1 MPDKNS
7 VSVEN
12 TAPVENAIPT
22 ENTIISNIDLSEII
36 SSPKS
41 DVIVPSN
48 LAEMV
53 PSPLDNIAEDDICL
67 AIKEDEEPEIVL
79 KSVLYGLAEEQA
91 ALKTLRK
98 QRSKDSGKDYSSISL
113 KRGMLLKS
121 MAETELQRQALSG
134 GMGDIDLRGPKF
146 REIFKMFLNLISDT
160 FDEVKIPPEYRE
172 MFFHALS
179 RNLEGWEERAE
190 KVIKA
195 MTPKNIFK

>member
-1 MPDKNS
+1 MPDNS
-7 VSVEN
+7 NIVSNISLEDVIS
-12 TAPVENAIPT
+12 PPKGDMIIPT
-22 ENTIISNIDLSEII
+22 
-36 SSPKS
+36 
-41 DVIVPSN
+41 N
-48 LAEMV
+48 LADMV
-53 PSPLDNIAEDDICL
+53 PSPMDDIANDEICL
-67 AIKEDEEPEIVL
+67 AIKEDEVPETVL

-91 ALKTLRK
+91 ALKSLRVS
-98 QRSKDSGKDYSSISL
+98 RSKEGGKDYSSISL

-134 GMGDIDLRGPKF
+134 GSGEIDLRGPKF
-146 REIFKMFLNLISDT
+146 REIFKMFLGLISDT